1 MTDKTG
7 KDNEFIILFL
17 FQLLEFTERYL
28 LWLELETDYNIKFI
42 IKK

>member
-1 MTDKTG
+1 MNVRHKISQDMTDKTG

-28 LWLELETDYNIKFI
+28 L
-42 IKK
+42 